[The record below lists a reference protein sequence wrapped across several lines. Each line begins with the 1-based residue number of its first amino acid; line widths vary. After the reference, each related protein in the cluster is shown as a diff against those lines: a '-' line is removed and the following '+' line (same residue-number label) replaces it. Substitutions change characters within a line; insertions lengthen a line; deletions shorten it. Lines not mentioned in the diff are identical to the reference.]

1 MNVEYTAS
9 RFLPFGG
16 PTSDGRRGGCGRGS
30 WRLRFGARLAEHER
44 ASEHGFLGS
53 DDVDTLTEWIGEFD
67 VVVVPLEGLGVG
79 DRGVQGERGVCFRV
93 RGREVVESAVSLSVQ
108 PI

>member
-79 DRGVQGERGVCFRV
+79 DRGVQRERGVRLRV
-93 RGREVVESAVSLSVQ
+93 GSREVVEPMSPNCQ
-108 PI
+108 